1 MMNPEQESPSREPWA
16 QIPRMPGHRREPG
29 VAYEAFQGYYRL
41 PPDER
46 SARLTALKLGKF
58 KTVCFDFAA
67 LRSRTFIVQR
77 LPVSDRCS
85 FDEIARLRFKSLLR
99 LYDSFS
105 GRTMQTSKML
115 RYFPRWYDPRGGRD
129 QAVSAGRSAAFT
141 SHSGRNQL

>member
-1 MMNPEQESPSREPWA
+1 MPRGSHAQPRRAGRWSSEASRDAAVNQTGLMLLMMNPEQESPSREPWA
-16 QIPRMPGHRREPG
+16 QLPRMPGQRRETG

-105 GRTMQTSKML
+105 GR
-115 RYFPRWYDPRGGRD
+115 
-129 QAVSAGRSAAFT
+129 
-141 SHSGRNQL
+141 